1 MNSPNLDFNDA
12 ESESA
17 TQTFVLTDDKVDEND
32 VDDADSKK
40 VLKKPNS
47 FNNYKHLFQ
56 KIK

>member
-40 VLKKPNS
+40 VLKKTK
-47 FNNYKHLFQ
+47 FFQ
-56 KIK
+56 YF